1 VFACCADEGGDFVGD
16 GGEGWRGFAD
26 EFLDGVGGEEAGG
39 EEAFAALE
47 GADLNVLV
55 FFLGYLISL

>member
-1 VFACCADEGGDFVGD
+1 MWGLAH
-16 GGEGWRGFAD
+16 

-47 GADLNVLV
+47 SAD
-55 FFLGYLISL
+55 

>member
-1 VFACCADEGGDFVGD
+1 L
-16 GGEGWRGFAD
+16 RGFAD

-47 GADLNVLV
+47 GADLVVLV
-55 FFLGYLISL
+55 FDLGLEAVCS

>member
-1 VFACCADEGGDFVGD
+1 LG
-16 GGEGWRGFAD
+16 RFAD

-47 GADLNVLV
+47 GADLGMSVLILDCRV
-55 FFLGYLISL
+55 VCN

>member
-1 VFACCADEGGDFVGD
+1 MFACCADEGGDFVGD

-47 GADLNVLV
+47 GADLKMLV
-55 FFLGYLISL
+55 FFLGCLMML